1 MVNVVITGAEQHLA
15 SPVKATDS
23 DRYECDRDRDRDRV
37 IIAVLARAGGIVAF

>member
-23 DRYECDRDRDRDRV
+23 DRYECDRDRDRV